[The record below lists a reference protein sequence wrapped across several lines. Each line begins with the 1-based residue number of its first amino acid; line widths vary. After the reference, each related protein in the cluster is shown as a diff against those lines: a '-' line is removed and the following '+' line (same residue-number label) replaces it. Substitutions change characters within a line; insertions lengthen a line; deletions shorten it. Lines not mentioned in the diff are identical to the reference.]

1 MSIIPNKG
9 SRKSI
14 EFVRNF
20 SFLIHENRIF
30 CLFPYSRGYAYAK
43 TRMKIA
49 IFILVFGF
57 SHSFCRSCF
66 SFSSSSSDK
75 VMPLPIFACSG
86 VQSRMSY
93 LGVPPFHEILF
104 SSFVH
109 PFGLL
114 ETTPRCSMISYLNSA
129 ILITIPG
136 TSISYFELNCKTEF
150 TAFIIKKRPGIPDPK
165 T

>member
-1 MSIIPNKG
+1 MLPNASIPKRLSMIVENGLIAGINEIPNKG

-43 TRMKIA
+43 TRIKIA
-49 IFILVFGF
+49 IFIRIFGF
-57 SHSFCRSCF
+57 SHSFWRSCF
-66 SFSSSSSDK
+66 SFSNSSSDK

-86 VQSRMSY
+86 AQSRMSY

-114 ETTPRCSMISYLNSA
+114 EITPRCSMISYLNSDHHPWHKH
-129 ILITIPG
+129 ILI
-136 TSISYFELNCKTEF
+136 
-150 TAFIIKKRPGIPDPK
+150 
-165 T
+165 

>member
-9 SRKSI
+9 SRKSL
-14 EFVRNF
+14 EFVWNF

-30 CLFPYSRGYAYAK
+30 CLFPYSRGCAYAK

-49 IFILVFGF
+49 IFIRVFSF
-57 SHSFCRSCF
+57 SHSFFRSCF
-66 SFSSSSSDK
+66 SFSNSSSDK

-86 VQSRMSY
+86 AQSRMSY

-109 PFGLL
+109 PFELL

>member
-9 SRKSI
+9 SRKSL
-14 EFVRNF
+14 EFVWNF

-30 CLFPYSRGYAYAK
+30 CLFPYSKGCAYAK

-49 IFILVFGF
+49 IFIRVFSF

-66 SFSSSSSDK
+66 SFSNSLSDK

-86 VQSRMSY
+86 AQSRMSY

-104 SSFVH
+104 SSFI
-109 PFGLL
+109 FWIFFLFL
-114 ETTPRCSMISYLNSA
+114 ANN
-129 ILITIPG
+129 
-136 TSISYFELNCKTEF
+136 TSILHLV
-150 TAFIIKKRPGIPDPK
+150 IKIKLILHLK
-165 T
+165 LSWL